1 MTGPAST
8 ICCSGCG
15 YTTDPADPY
24 PFRCPRAGTDDIDHV
39 LTRMLSLA
47 GTRFPAAPD
56 ANPTSPPVPAHPAN
70 PTSPADPTSPAVHT
84 NPADPTNPFLR
95 YRTLMHSYHVATA
108 YGLPDEAY
116 VDLVASLDAAVAA
129 VDGHGFAAT
138 PFFRSAELSDA
149 LGFSAGGG
157 VWVKDET
164 GNVSGSHKGRH
175 LMGVLIH
182 LAVMEHLGLL
192 DRARRPGLAIA
203 SCGNA
208 ALAAAVV
215 ARAGGWPLTVF
226 VPPEADARVVRRL
239 HDLAATVVTC
249 PRQPGTPGDPAYLAL
264 RQELEA
270 GALPFTTQGPEN
282 GLAIEGGLTLG
293 YELVTD
299 LTIDLDH
306 LIVQVG
312 GGALASSVI
321 QALREAAD
329 LGAITRLPRI
339 HTVQT
344 AGTHPLERAYV
355 RVRAMLPKARGGTGG
370 SSPPEQSLPDDP
382 GPDAIKRAMAEAAA
396 RRAEFMWPWETE
408 PRSVAS
414 GILDD
419 ETYDWRAVVDGM
431 LATGGRPVMASED
444 TLVEANRLAVART
457 GIRVD
462 ATGSSGLAGLVELRR
477 SGEIADHERVAV
489 LFTGRQREL
498 ISVPG
503 GT

>member
-1 MTGPAST
+1 MTAPAST
-8 ICCSGCG
+8 IRCSGCG
-15 YTTDPADPY
+15 YVADPADPY
-24 PFRCPRAGTDDIDHV
+24 PFRCPQAGTDDTDHI
-39 LTRMLSLA
+39 LTRVLSPTPA
-47 GTRFPAAPD
+47 PFPAPFAARPD
-56 ANPTSPPVPAHPAN
+56 ASAAN
-70 PTSPADPTSPAVHT
+70 H
-84 NPADPTNPFLR
+84 TNPFLH

-108 YGLPDEAY
+108 RGLPDAGY
-116 VDLVASLDAAVAA
+116 RDLVASLDAAVAT
-129 VDGHGFAAT
+129 VDGHGFRAT
-138 PFFRSAELSDA
+138 PFFRSQELSDT
-149 LGFSAGGG
+149 LGFSPDGG

-182 LAVMEHLGLL
+182 LAVMEQVGLL
-192 DRARRPGLAIA
+192 DAVGRPKLDPARRPKLDPARRPELDPARRPELDSARRPGLAIA

-226 VPPEADARVVRRL
+226 VPPDADASVVGRL
-239 HDLAATVVTC
+239 RDLRATVVVC
-249 PRQPGTPGDPAYLAL
+249 PREPGTLGDPAYRRL
-264 RQELEA
+264 RQELDA

-282 GLAIEGGLTLG
+282 GLAVEGGLTLG

-299 LTIDLDH
+299 LIGQPALDH
-306 LIVQVG
+306 LVVQVG
-312 GGALASSVI
+312 GGALASSAI

-344 AGTHPLERAYV
+344 TGAHPLERAYA
-355 RVRAMLPKARGGTGG
+355 RVQAL
-370 SSPPEQSLPDDP
+370 LPDEP
-382 GPDAIKRAMAEAAA
+382 GPDGIKKAMAEAAA
-396 RRAEFMWPWETE
+396 HRSAFMAPWETP

-431 LATGGRPVMASED
+431 LATGGRPLVVSEN

-457 GIRVD
+457 GIPVD
-462 ATGSSGLAGLVELRR
+462 ATGSSGLAGLLELRR

-498 ISVPG
+498 ISLPG
-503 GT
+503 GTA